1 MIKDARYVHTNII
14 SANWERLALFYETV
28 FGCTR
33 VLPERDLSGK
43 WIDDATG
50 IVNVHIKGIHLLL
63 PGCGDLGPTL
73 EIFQY
78 DRNTDSRL
86 KEINETGFSHIAF
99 HVDNVENSLKE
110 ILVNGGTQ
118 LGDVVIKEISGVGKL
133 IFVYAKDPEGN
144 IIELQNWNKN

>member
-14 SANWERLALFYETV
+14 SENWEELSRFYETV
-28 FGCTR
+28 FGCKR

-43 WIDDATG
+43 WIEDATG
-50 IVNVHIKGIHLLL
+50 ILNVQIKGIHLLL

-78 DRNTDSRL
+78 NHNIDSKL
-86 KEINETGFSHIAF
+86 KKINETGFAHIAF

-110 ILVNGGTQ
+110 ILMNGGTQ
-118 LGDVVIKEISGVGKL
+118 LGKVVVKDMPGVGKL
-133 IFVYAKDPEGN
+133 TFVYAKDPEGN
-144 IIELQNWNKN
+144 LIELQNWNKN